1 MPIIYDLRKD
11 IRFKE
16 GVEVG
21 REEVREE
28 VREESLKKDRLSTIR
43 LLKKGSLSAVT
54 IAEVLDVPLS
64 FVILIQ
70 EELEKNPKLSR

>member
-16 GVEVG
+16 GK
-21 REEVREE
+21 EEGLEE
-28 VREESLKKDRLSTIR
+28 GELKKARIAAMR
-43 LLKKGSLSAVT
+43 FLKKGMLSPVA
-54 IAEVLDVPLS
+54 IAEGLDVPLS